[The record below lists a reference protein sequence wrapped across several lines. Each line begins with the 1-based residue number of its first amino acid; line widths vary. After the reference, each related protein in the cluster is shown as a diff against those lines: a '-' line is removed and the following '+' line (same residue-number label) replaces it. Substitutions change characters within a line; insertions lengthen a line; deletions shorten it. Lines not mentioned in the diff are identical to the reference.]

1 MKELIDWYREN
12 RILYPWRRT
21 SEPYRVW
28 LSEILLQ
35 QTRIPVA
42 LPFYERIFERF
53 PTLTAL
59 ARADYSD
66 FLSMWSGI
74 GYYRRA
80 ENMLACARKIE
91 SSFGGKFPSELAEL
105 LRLPGIGRYTAGAIR
120 NLCFGLLTPAIDG
133 NTRRVLARITA
144 NEGNP
149 DSKGFQASI
158 ETAFLDFGK
167 EAPSSEYFQS
177 LMELGERVCLPEPRC
192 SSCPVTSHCRA
203 HRSNKQRSIPMVAA
217 KQTTLSVHWYFLVIR
232 KKEKAYFIRNPKR
245 SFLKNAW
252 LFPDVMSSKA
262 LKPADLKHEFHKQWK
277 VVLEHPQ
284 EVGTFRHAVTFR
296 RIVGHVVVAGIKSN
310 VPRNGKWLTEKE
322 LKALPTSSAINK
334 AFRISGRYLVD
345 QNLSR
350 RDKRQ

>member
-1 MKELIDWYREN
+1 MKELLEWYRAN

-21 SEPYRVW
+21 SDPYRVW

-42 LPFYERIFERF
+42 LPFYERIIERF
-53 PTLTAL
+53 PTLSAL
-59 ARADYSD
+59 ARAGHSE

-80 ENMLACARKIE
+80 ENMLVCAREID
-91 SSFGGKFPSELAEL
+91 SSFGGEFPSELAAL

-149 DSKGFQASI
+149 NTKEFQASI
-158 ETAFLDFGK
+158 ETAFLDFGRK
-167 EAPSSEYFQS
+167 APSSEYFQS

-203 HRSNKQRSIPMVAA
+203 HRLNMQRSIPMVAA
-217 KQTTLSVHWYFLVIR
+217 KQAPVSVHWYFLVIR
-232 KKEKAYFIRNPKR
+232 KKEKAFFIQNPKR

-252 LFPDVMSSKA
+252 LFPDVMSGKA
-262 LKPADLKHEFHKQWK
+262 LKPAGMKNEFRKQWK
-277 VVLEHPQ
+277 IVLENPR
-284 EVGTFRHAVTFR
+284 EVGIFRHAVTFR
-296 RIVGHVVVAGIKSN
+296 RIVGHVVVAGIRSN
-310 VPRNGKWLTEKE
+310 VPQNGKWLTEKE
-322 LKALPTSSAINK
+322 LKALPTSSAIHK
-334 AFRISGRYLVD
+334 VFRTSGL
-345 QNLSR
+345 
-350 RDKRQ
+350 